1 MFIDCASYSGLCE
14 CGREHY
20 METKAAV
27 IEAGCLKDFEKY
39 MAAFGVTGKRCALY
53 GKNSYAAAADRRPHA
68 EQEIVLDPEGL
79 HANEISTADV
89 LSRLEADVEV
99 LIAVGSGTIHDIAR
113 YCAHERGIRFV
124 SCPTAASVDGFCS
137 TVAAMTWYGFKKTL
151 PAVAPEIVIADIDI
165 IKNAPAALVRSGVG
179 DIMAKYTALADWRM
193 ANLLT
198 GEHLCPRIYDIMS
211 RAADTVMNSVP
222 GIAAGEEKACA
233 DVTYALI
240 MSGIAMQMMGNS
252 RPASGA
258 DHHISHMIE
267 MEPAAFEVK
276 FPAMHGEKT
285 GVGTL
290 VAVREY
296 KRLAQIEDIAPFLRD
311 YAPVPE
317 EELRAFFGERLAGS
331 LIRENENDCLAAVTK
346 EALAQKWG
354 EIRGI
359 IAALP
364 EEAYLY
370 GLLEKIGAK
379 RTLEDIGVTE
389 DERDSLLEHSP
400 LVRNRLTLMRTR
412 RMMKLDEINNVI
424 HI

>member
-222 GIAAGEEKACA
+222 GIAAGGEKAFA

-346 EALAQKWG
+346 EALTQKWG